1 MSNQDIEQT
10 LFPKIRQRIDSGRLE
25 AGQIIIIA
33 LCILLNMSDGF
44 DVVAMS
50 IAITPLSEDWGI
62 PRPELGVILSAALFG
77 MCFGAMFLAPL
88 SDIIGRRKIVIISMC
103 LITASMF
110 ATAYANNVT
119 QLVIIRTLAGL
130 GIGAI
135 LAAATSIATEFSPER
150 LRNFAVSI
158 IVCGYPI
165 GMTIVGPISGYIL
178 EHHNWETIFL
188 VCGWTN
194 LVLLILSILFI
205 PESIEFIAS
214 RKTDPEQRLKKIN
227 RLLSR
232 IKREPIDTLP
242 ELNNST
248 DTVQMTF
255 AEAIKNFFAAIKNL
269 LAPQYASTTIRL
281 WTIFFCGFL
290 ALYFCVSWI
299 PKLFVESGYTLS
311 QGITALTWFNLGGVI
326 GIIGMSIATTRYLL
340 KSAIVPMFATSA
352 VVMLIFALFKP
363 SDITQLNGLI
373 FFIGITLQGAFT
385 CMYAVAA
392 RSYPTE
398 IRTTGVGWSI
408 GLGRFGAVLGPIL
421 VGFLLLDMYALFILF
436 SIPMILAAFLVR
448 KFKV

>member
-1 MSNQDIEQT
+1 MPEEISQQNT
-10 LFPKIRQRIDSGRLE
+10 FPEIRQRIDKGPFVS
-25 AGQIIIIA
+25 GQIIIIA
-33 LCILLNMSDGF
+33 VCMLLNMSDGF

-50 IAITPLSEDWGI
+50 IAITPLSEAWGI
-62 PRPELGVILSAALFG
+62 PRPELGIILSAALLG

-88 SDIIGRRKIVIISMC
+88 SDVIGRRKIVIISMC
-103 LITASMF
+103 LITAAMF
-110 ATAYANNVT
+110 ATAYSTSVT
-119 QLVIIRTLAGL
+119 QLVIIRTIAGL

-150 LRNFAVSI
+150 MRNFAVSI

-165 GMTIVGPISGYIL
+165 GMTIVGPVSGYIL
-178 EHHNWETIFL
+178 EHYSWETIFL

-205 PESIEFIAS
+205 PESIEFLAS
-214 RKTDPEQRLKKIN
+214 RKNNPEQRLQKIN
-227 RLLSR
+227 RLLAR
-232 IKREPIDTLP
+232 IKREPIETLP
-242 ELNNST
+242 DFNAAGS
-248 DTVQMTF
+248 DQQMTVV
-255 AEAIKNFFAAIKNL
+255 EAIKSL
-269 LAPQYASTTIRL
+269 LVPKFASTTIRL

-299 PKLFVESGYTLS
+299 PKLFVESGYTLA

-326 GIIGMSIATTRYLL
+326 GIIGMSLATTRYLL

-363 SDITQLNGLI
+363 NDITHLNGLI

-421 VGFLLLDMYALFILF
+421 VGFLLLDMYALFIIF
-436 SIPMILAAFLVR
+436 SIPMIVAALLVR
-448 KFKV
+448 KFNV

>member
-1 MSNQDIEQT
+1 MAAKQQEQST
-10 LFPKIRQRIDSGRLE
+10 FPEIRLRIDNGRLE
-25 AGQIIIIA
+25 FGQIIIIVV
-33 LCILLNMSDGF
+33 CMLLNMSDGF

-50 IAITPLSEDWGI
+50 VAITPLSEDWGI

-88 SDIIGRRKIVIISMC
+88 SDVIGRRKIVIISMC

-110 ATAYANNVT
+110 ATAYASSVT

-165 GMTIVGPISGYIL
+165 GMTIVGPVSGYIL
-178 EHHNWETIFL
+178 DHYSWETIFL

-194 LVLLILSILFI
+194 LALLILSILFI
-205 PESIEFIAS
+205 PESMEFLAS
-214 RKTDPEQRLKKIN
+214 RKNNPEQRLEKIN
-227 RLLSR
+227 HLLTR
-232 IKREPIDTLP
+232 IKREPLDTLP
-242 ELNNST
+242 ETKSNT
-248 DTVQMTF
+248 DKQQVTIF
-255 AEAIKNFFAAIKNL
+255 EAIKSL
-269 LAPQYASTTIRL
+269 LVPKYASTTIRL

-299 PKLFVESGYTLS
+299 PKLFVESGYTLA

-326 GIIGMSIATTRYLL
+326 GIIGMSLATTRYLL

-363 SDITQLNGLI
+363 SDLTQLNGLI

-436 SIPMILAAFLVR
+436 SIPMILAAILVR

>member
-1 MSNQDIEQT
+1 MSTRQQEQSK
-10 LFPKIRQRIDSGRLE
+10 FSEIRQRIDNGPLE
-25 AGQIIIIA
+25 FGQIIIIA
-33 LCILLNMSDGF
+33 VCILLNMSDGF

-62 PRPELGVILSAALFG
+62 PRPELGVILSAALLG

-88 SDIIGRRKIVIISMC
+88 SDVIGRRKIVIISMC

-110 ATAYANNVT
+110 ATAYATSVT

-165 GMTIVGPISGYIL
+165 GMTIVGPVSGYIL
-178 EHHNWETIFL
+178 EHYSWETIFL

-194 LVLLILSILFI
+194 LALLILSILFI
-205 PESIEFIAS
+205 PESIEFLAS
-214 RKTDPEQRLKKIN
+214 RKNNPTQRLEKIN
-227 RLLSR
+227 QLLTR
-232 IKREPIDTLP
+232 IKRDPLETLP
-242 ELNNST
+242 ETNDNT
-248 DTVQMTF
+248 DKEVTIF
-255 AEAIKNFFAAIKNL
+255 EAIKSL
-269 LAPQYASTTIRL
+269 LVPQYASTTIRL

-299 PKLFVESGYTLS
+299 PKLFVESGYTLA

-326 GIIGMSIATTRYLL
+326 GIIGMSLATTRYLL
-340 KSAIVPMFATSA
+340 KSVIVPMFATSA
-352 VVMLIFALFKP
+352 VVMLIFALLKP
-363 SDITQLNGLI
+363 SDLTQLNGLI
-373 FFIGITLQGAFT
+373 FFIGVTLQGAFT
-385 CMYAVAA
+385 CMYAVSA

-408 GLGRFGAVLGPIL
+408 GLGRFGAVVGPIL

-436 SIPMILAAFLVR
+436 SIPMILAAILVR
-448 KFKV
+448 QFNV

>member
-1 MSNQDIEQT
+1 MPDQTVQSNR
-10 LFPKIRQRIDSGRLE
+10 FPEIRERIDKGPLVS
-25 AGQIIIIA
+25 GQIIIIA
-33 LCILLNMSDGF
+33 VCMLLNMSDGF

-50 IAITPLSEDWGI
+50 IAVTPLSEAWAI
-62 PRPELGVILSAALFG
+62 PRPELGVILSAALLG

-88 SDIIGRRKIVIISMC
+88 SDVIGRRKIVIISMC

-110 ATAYANNVT
+110 ATAYATSVI
-119 QLVIIRTLAGL
+119 QLVIIRTIAGL

-165 GMTIVGPISGYIL
+165 GMTIVGPVSGYIL
-178 EHHNWETIFL
+178 EHYNWETIFL

-205 PESIEFIAS
+205 PESIEFLAS
-214 RKTDPEQRLKKIN
+214 RKNNPERRLQSIN
-227 RLLSR
+227 RLLAR

-242 ELNNST
+242 EFIGTSGQQ
-248 DTVQMTF
+248 QMTVV
-255 AEAIKNFFAAIKNL
+255 EAIKSL
-269 LAPQYASTTIRL
+269 LVPKFASTTIRL
-281 WTIFFCGFL
+281 WIIFFCGFL

-299 PKLFVESGYTLS
+299 PKLFVESGYTLA
-311 QGITALTWFNLGGVI
+311 QGISALTWFNLGGVL
-326 GIIGMSIATTRYLL
+326 GIIAMSLATTRYLL

-352 VVMLIFALFKP
+352 VVMLVFALLKP
-363 SDITQLNGLI
+363 TDINQLNGLI

-408 GLGRFGAVLGPIL
+408 GLGRFGAVVGPIL
-421 VGFLLLDMYALFILF
+421 VGILLLDMYALFIIF
-436 SIPMILAAFLVR
+436 SIPMILAALLVR
-448 KFKV
+448 KFNV